1 MIPFADTDA
10 QHRSRPI
17 VNIVL
22 IGINALVFLY
32 ALQLAGGGYLWG
44 GSSPGA
50 FVFFLKWGFIPEE
63 LSKNTAC
70 THRIV
75 QSAASCVEVTNF
87 VKERGITDAA
97 DFVISRGFRLGNIE
111 SVVPTWATIF
121 TSMFIHGGLFHFAG
135 NMAFLWVFGDN
146 IENRLGHLK
155 YLLFYLVSGV
165 AATLSHFAIDPDSQS
180 PLVGASGAIAGVM
193 GAYLLLYPFNHIR
206 ALVIFY
212 FITVVEL
219 QALVFLGIWFF
230 LQIVNSLGFLGL
242 SAGVNVAFMA
252 HVGGF
257 IAGVVLIAGFKLVIR
272 EPIIPTRRRRNP
284 WDYWYQS
291 GRGPD

>member
-1 MIPFADTDA
+1 MIPYSDTDV
-10 QHRSRPI
+10 QRHSRPI

-22 IGINALVFLY
+22 ISINALVFLY

-44 GSSPGA
+44 GNSPDA

-63 LSKNTAC
+63 LSSGRSFT
-70 THRIV
+70 TL
-75 QSAASCVEVTNF
+75 
-87 VKERGITDAA
+87 GL
-97 DFVISRGFRLGNIE
+97 GFTSVDIE

-146 IENRLGHLK
+146 IEDRLGHFK
-155 YLLFYLVSGV
+155 YLIFYLVSGV
-165 AATLSHFAIDPDSQS
+165 AATLTHFAIDPDSQS

-193 GAYLLLYPFNHIR
+193 GAYLLLYPFNRIK

-230 LQIVNSLGFLGL
+230 LQIINSLGFLGL
-242 SAGVNVAFMA
+242 SAGANVAFMA

-257 IAGVVLIAGFKLVIR
+257 IAGLVLIAGFKLVIR

>member
-1 MIPFADTDA
+1 MIPFADSDV
-10 QHRSRPI
+10 QRRSRPI
-17 VNIVL
+17 VNIVI

-32 ALQLAGGGYLWG
+32 ALQLAGAGYLWG
-44 GSSPGA
+44 GSSADA
-50 FVFFLKWGFIPEE
+50 FIFFLKWGFIPEE
-63 LSKNTAC
+63 LSSGREFTQLGLGLTAVD
-70 THRIV
+70 I
-75 QSAASCVEVTNF
+75 
-87 VKERGITDAA
+87 D
-97 DFVISRGFRLGNIE
+97 
-111 SVVPTWATIF
+111 SVLPTWATIF
-121 TSMFIHGGLFHFAG
+121 SSMFIHGGLFHFAG

-146 IENRLGHLK
+146 IENRLGHFK
-155 YLLFYLVSGV
+155 YLLFYLISGV

-193 GAYLLLYPFNHIR
+193 GAYLLLYPFNRIK

-219 QALVFLGIWFF
+219 QALIFLGIWFL
-230 LQIVNSLGFLGL
+230 LQIINSLGALGL
-242 SAGVNVAFMA
+242 SAGANVAFMA

-257 IAGVVLIAGFKLVIR
+257 VAGIVLIAGFKLAVR

-291 GRGPD
+291 GRGPN

>member
-1 MIPFADTDA
+1 LIPFSDTDA
-10 QHRSRPI
+10 QRRSRPV
-17 VNIVL
+17 VNYVL
-22 IGINALVFLY
+22 IAINALIFLY
-32 ALQLAGGGYLWG
+32 ALQLGGSGYLWG
-44 GSSPGA
+44 GSSPDV

-63 LSKNTAC
+63 LGSGRSFT
-70 THRIV
+70 
-75 QSAASCVEVTNF
+75 Q
-87 VKERGITDAA
+87 
-97 DFVISRGFRLGNIE
+97 LGVGLRSVDIE
-111 SVVPTWATIF
+111 SPLPTWTTLF
-121 TSMFIHGGLFHFAG
+121 SSLFIHGGLFHFAG

-146 IENRLGHLK
+146 IENRLGHVK
-155 YLLFYLVSGV
+155 YLVFYLVVGV
-165 AATLSHFAIDPDSQS
+165 AATLSHFAIDPNSQS

-193 GAYLLLYPFNHIR
+193 GAYLLLFPFNRIK

-212 FITVVEL
+212 FITVIEL

-230 LQIVNSLGFLGL
+230 LQIINSVGALGL

-257 IAGVVLIAGFKLVIR
+257 VAGVVLIAGFKLLSR
-272 EPIIPTRRRRNP
+272 EPIIPSRQRRNP

>member
-1 MIPFADTDA
+1 MIPFSDTDV
-10 QHRSRPI
+10 QSHSRPI

-32 ALQLAGGGYLWG
+32 ALQLAGSGYLWG
-44 GSSPGA
+44 GNSAEA

-63 LSKNTAC
+63 LSSGRSFT
-70 THRIV
+70 TLGL
-75 QSAASCVEVTNF
+75 
-87 VKERGITDAA
+87 GIRVA
-97 DFVISRGFRLGNIE
+97 DIE
-111 SVVPTWATIF
+111 SAVPTWATIF

-146 IENRLGHLK
+146 IEHRLGHFQ

-165 AATLSHFAIDPDSQS
+165 IATLSHFVIDSDSQA

-193 GAYLLLYPFNHIR
+193 GAYLLLYPFNRIK

-212 FITVVEL
+212 FITVIEL
-219 QALVFLGIWFF
+219 RAMVFLGIWFF
-230 LQIVNSLGFLGL
+230 LQIINSLGFLGL
-242 SAGVNVAFMA
+242 SAGANVAFMA

-257 IAGVVLIAGFKLVIR
+257 IAGVVLIAFFKIAIK
-272 EPIIPTRRRRNP
+272 EPIIPTRHPRNP
-284 WDYWYQS
+284 W
-291 GRGPD
+291 G

>member
-1 MIPFADTDA
+1 MIPFSDSDV
-10 QHRSRPI
+10 QSRSRPV

-44 GSSPGA
+44 GNSPEA
-50 FVFFLKWGFIPEE
+50 FIFFLKWGFIPEE
-63 LSKNTAC
+63 LSSGTAF
-70 THRIV
+70 TQLGLGR
-75 QSAASCVEVTNF
+75 SAA
-87 VKERGITDAA
+87 D
-97 DFVISRGFRLGNIE
+97 IE
-111 SVVPTWATIF
+111 SALPTWATIF
-121 TSMFIHGGLFHFAG
+121 SSMFIHGGLFHFAG

-146 IENRLGHLK
+146 IEDRLGHFK
-155 YLLFYLVSGV
+155 YLIFYLVSGV
-165 AATLSHFAIDPDSQS
+165 VATLSHFAIDPHSQS

-193 GAYLLLYPFNHIR
+193 GAYLLLYPFNRIK

-219 QALVFLGIWFF
+219 QALIFLGIWFF
-230 LQIVNSLGFLGL
+230 LQIINSLGALGL
-242 SAGVNVAFMA
+242 SAGANVAFMA

-257 IAGVVLIAGFKLVIR
+257 IAGVVLIAGYKFATK

-284 WDYWYQS
+284 WDHWYQA

>member
-1 MIPFADTDA
+1 LIPYSDTDV
-10 QHRSRPI
+10 QRHSRPI

-22 IGINALVFLY
+22 ISINALVFLY

-44 GSSPGA
+44 GNSPDA

-63 LSKNTAC
+63 LSSGRSFT
-70 THRIV
+70 TL
-75 QSAASCVEVTNF
+75 
-87 VKERGITDAA
+87 GL
-97 DFVISRGFRLGNIE
+97 GFTSVDIE

-146 IENRLGHLK
+146 IEDRLGHFK
-155 YLLFYLVSGV
+155 YLIFYLVSGV
-165 AATLSHFAIDPDSQS
+165 AATLTHFAIDPDSQS

-193 GAYLLLYPFNHIR
+193 GAYLLLYPFNRIK

-230 LQIVNSLGFLGL
+230 LQIINSLGFLGL
-242 SAGVNVAFMA
+242 SAGANVAFMA

-257 IAGVVLIAGFKLVIR
+257 IAGLVLIAGFKLVIR